1 MLDTIEKPGKASAK
15 KAPAKEETTTLSITA
30 PNIQTAQFTI
40 RGTAPLVIAAFS
52 AKAQNAIKKKHEAGS
67 TAKTRQKRDA
77 RNFSEDVR
85 QALHISTEGWHGFN
99 ATGLK
104 LALVSA
110 CRTVSYKMTLAK
122 LGIFVQADG
131 SDAVTGVPLIRIQS
145 PAPYEENI
153 GPARNANGGFDLRAR
168 PMWREWHMD
177 VRIAFDADMFTLS
190 DIANLL
196 LRAGLQVGIGEGRAD
211 SRSSCGTGWGSF
223 TVEATDAA

>member
-1 MLDTIEKPGKASAK
+1 M
-15 KAPAKEETTTLSITA
+15 
-30 PNIQTAQFTI
+30 
-40 RGTAPLVIAAFS
+40 VIAAFS

-85 QALHISTEGWHGFN
+85 QALHISRERLWHGFEVG
-99 ATGLK
+99 GLK

-153 GPARNANGGFDLRAR
+153 SPARNANGGFDLRAR
-168 PMWREWHMD
+168 PMWREWSMD
-177 VRIAFDADMFTLS
+177 VRIAFDADIFRFSGHFL
-190 DIANLL
+190 NLL
-196 LRAGLQVGIGEGRAD
+196 LRGWAEVHGGIGEGRAD
-211 SRSSCGTGWGSF
+211 SKSSCGTGWGSF

>member
-1 MLDTIEKPGKASAK
+1 MLDTISKTNKAEKTT
-15 KAPAKEETTTLSITA
+15 EETSVSIKA

-52 AKAQNAIKKKHEAGS
+52 AKAQNAIKAKHEAGS
-67 TAKTRQKRDA
+67 TAGTRKKRDA
-77 RNFSEDVR
+77 RDFSADVR
-85 QALHISTEGWHGFN
+85 QALHVSTEGWHGFN

-110 CRTVSYKMTLAK
+110 CRTVGYKMTLAK

-131 SDAVTGVPLIRIQS
+131 TDALTGVPLIRIQS

-153 GPARNANGGFDLRAR
+153 SPARNANGGFDLRAR
-168 PMWREWHMD
+168 PMWRQWSMD
-177 VRIAFDADMFTLS
+177 VRITFDADMFTLS

-211 SRSSCGTGWGSF
+211 SKSSCGTGWGSF
-223 TVEATDAA
+223 TVEATNAS